1 MTRTAGAAP
10 SGMSGCTRGSVFLAG
25 FMGCGKSTVGS
36 ALARRLNWP
45 FADLDAEIE
54 RREGCSI
61 PAIFAAD
68 GEGGFRER
76 EHEAL
81 HEQAELSLAGA
92 PRVVALGG
100 GTFAFARNRSL
111 IRRVGIAVWLDG
123 EAALLWERVR
133 PEAHRPLARDRERF
147 RALHAVRRQ
156 FYAQADF
163 RVAADGT
170 PSEVLG
176 RVLQLAWMQRLLAD
190 A

>member
-1 MTRTAGAAP
+1 
-10 SGMSGCTRGSVFLAG
+10 MSDCARGSVFLAG

-36 ALARRLNWP
+36 ALGHSLNWP
-45 FADLDAEIE
+45 FVDLDAEIE

-61 PAIFAAD
+61 AAIFAAD
-68 GEGGFRER
+68 GEDGFREC

-81 HEQAELSLAGA
+81 REQAGLSLKGA

-100 GTFAFARNRSL
+100 GTFAFARNRRL
-111 IRRVGIAVWLDG
+111 IRRVGIAIWLDG

-133 PEAHRPLARDRERF
+133 TEAHRPLARDRERF
-147 RALHAVRRQ
+147 RALHAARRQ
-156 FYAQADF
+156 SYAQADF

-170 PSEVLG
+170 PSEVLE

-190 A
+190 V